1 MRPSQLASRLPRRT
15 MHRPSVA
22 ELVKRYQEY
31 LPPQGVEELAKTALP
46 PNSLVSESEQETMP
60 VPYLRTRIRARS
72 KTRNQGLSKRSSI
85 SDFEQSYA
93 ANIAPK
99 YLTHT
104 RRPLGQTK
112 NSRIPVPVVPVPESH
127 QPSRRTSPDKR
138 PSMSRMHSEGTAR
151 GESSRL
157 QSTGPFVVPKGRTKP
172 VLIRTTIKDE
182 KNRPPRAGPARR
194 TIGTGSKVTNIA
206 KHFERLGRDN
216 ERASR
221 RYAVIR
227 GRRARPVA
235 TARAKV
241 EILESI
247 TDVIN
252 DDEESDGSDS
262 SEADDEGGEEED
274 SRPSET
280 SPDGNSVSS
289 IPSAATGVIPDP
301 LFETSEDTNMESSP
315 AVQPSKDDTLPPST
329 PFEPQPGTSI
339 PISPALP
346 HLPSTPAASPP
357 AELDIGSTGPER
369 VSILKTLAGFW
380 PQQSQPSRSID
391 VDDPMSDPEH
401 IFRDSSMVVRTD
413 EPTSIIALALK

>member
-1 MRPSQLASRLPRRT
+1 

-46 PNSLVSESEQETMP
+46 PNSLVSESEQESMP
-60 VPYLRTRIRARS
+60 VPYSRTRIRTRS
-72 KTRNQGLSKRSSI
+72 KPRNQGLSKRSSI

-99 YLTHT
+99 YLTHN
-104 RRPLGQTK
+104 RRSLGQPK
-112 NSRIPVPVVPVPESH
+112 NSRIPVPVAPVPESY

-138 PSMSRMHSEGTAR
+138 PSMTRMYSEGTAR

-157 QSTGPFVVPKGRTKP
+157 QSTGPFVAPKGRTKP
-172 VLIRTTIKDE
+172 ALRSAIKDE
-182 KNRPPRAGPARR
+182 KNRPPRAGPPRR

-280 SPDGNSVSS
+280 SPDGSSLAS
-289 IPSAATGVIPDP
+289 IPSAATGVISDP
-301 LFETSEDTNMESSP
+301 LFETQLAAFEDTNIESSP
-315 AVQPSKDDTLPPST
+315 TSQASKDDTLPPST
-329 PFEPQPGTSI
+329 LFEPQVGTSV

-346 HLPSTPAASPP
+346 PLPSTPAASPP
-357 AELDIGSTGPER
+357 VELDLGSTGPER

-380 PQQSQPSRSID
+380 PQQSQPSRAID

>member
-1 MRPSQLASRLPRRT
+1 MQ
-15 MHRPSVA
+15 RPSVA

-46 PNSLVSESEQETMP
+46 PNSFISESEQESTP
-60 VPYLRTRIRARS
+60 VPYTRTRIRTRS
-72 KTRNQGLSKRSSI
+72 KPRTQGLSKRSSI

-104 RRPLGQTK
+104 RRSVGQPG
-112 NSRIPVPVVPVPESH
+112 NSRIPGPVLPIPESY

-138 PSMSRMHSEGTAR
+138 PSMSRISVDGTSR
-151 GESSRL
+151 GESSRIH
-157 QSTGPFVVPKGRTKP
+157 STGPFMPKGRGKS
-172 VLIRTTIKDE
+172 IARTTLKDE
-182 KNRPPRAGPARR
+182 KNRPPRAIPARR
-194 TIGTGSKVTNIA
+194 VTGVSNKVTNIA
-206 KHFERLGRDN
+206 KHFERLNRDT
-216 ERASR
+216 ERANR

-252 DDEESDGSDS
+252 DDEESDGTDS

-274 SRPSET
+274 HRPSEPST
-280 SPDGNSVSS
+280 DGNSLASIAAAIPEVVPEPSS
-289 IPSAATGVIPDP
+289 ETQLVLTDTTNAEPIPTIDVTR
-301 LFETSEDTNMESSP
+301 EES
-315 AVQPSKDDTLPPST
+315 QPPPT
-329 PFEPQPGTSI
+329 PPEPQLGTSV
-339 PISPALP
+339 PMSPALP
-346 HLPSTPAASPP
+346 PLPSTPAASPP
-357 AELDIGSTGPER
+357 VELDLGSTGPER

-380 PQQSQPSRSID
+380 PQQQQPSRLID